1 MSEESSVWK
10 PLLLTTGK
18 MPPAPDVEI
27 TAENNINSKEDLKSL
42 ELPTGFEKELQ
53 SSQISSSKE
62 RRSAILNIIFA
73 GIALTSDGYCESVV
87 NLINVFF
94 AALYPVQF
102 TSTMSTRISN
112 SLLVGA
118 IIGQIGFGLISDR
131 IGRKVG
137 LLCTT
142 GFVIVGSLLCSAAY
156 GAGGSVEGLLWALV
170 VYRGIVGVGVGGE
183 YPCSSANAS
192 EATEETSPRSRGSV
206 FIMVTNFALVIGGVL
221 SIVVQVVLLKIF
233 GSNDLEPVWRISFG
247 LAIVP
252 ILSVFYFRLRMLNSQ
267 LYRREAIKK
276 RVPYIII
283 FRKYWKY
290 LLGTCGTWFLYD
302 FVAFSNGVFS
312 STILENVISGTDI
325 MKTAYFQLILS
336 VLGIPGLVIGAFTID
351 RIGRKKQQ
359 VIGFL
364 GYGAMGILIGALFGK
379 LRKSTA
385 GLIILYGVFN
395 SFGNFGPGDALGLVS
410 SEIYPTAVRGTCY
423 GISAAFGKAGG
434 AIGTQ
439 VFLPIR
445 NAFGGASSTN
455 GNRAVFI
462 VSGGVALIGAIL
474 SFFFIPDYSKRY
486 LKAGDEEFHQYLKDN
501 QVDVVQGESVEASA
515 PSSYIHPL

>member
-1 MSEESSVWK
+1 MSFEVGVTK
-10 PLLLTTGK
+10 PLLLATGK
-18 MPPAPDVEI
+18 MPAAQDIQVIPD
-27 TAENNINSKEDLKSL
+27 ENFDSREKSKSL
-42 ELPTGFEKELQ
+42 ELTAGFDKELQ
-53 SSQISSSKE
+53 VSEPLSNKE
-62 RRSAILNIIFA
+62 RRSAILNIVFA

-94 AALYPVQF
+94 SALYPIQF
-102 TSTMSTRISN
+102 TSAMSTRISN
-112 SLLVGA
+112 ALLVGA
-118 IIGQIGFGLISDR
+118 IIGQLGFGLISDR

-142 GFVIVGSLLCSAAY
+142 AFVIVGSLLCSAAY

-192 EATEETSPRSRGSV
+192 EATEETIPRSRGGV

-221 SIVVQVVLLKIF
+221 SIIVQVVLLKIF
-233 GSNDLEPVWRISFG
+233 GTNDLEPVWRISFG

-252 ILSVFYFRLRMLNSQ
+252 ILSVFYFRIRMLNSK
-267 LYRREAIKK
+267 LYRKEAMKK
-276 RVPYIII
+276 KVPYILIL
-283 FRKYWKY
+283 RKYWKY
-290 LLGTCGTWFLYD
+290 LIGTCGTWFLYD

-336 VLGIPGLVIGAFTID
+336 ALGIPGLVIGALTID
-351 RIGRKKQQ
+351 KIGRKKQQ
-359 VIGFL
+359 FIGFL
-364 GYGAMGILIGALFGK
+364 GYGVMGILIGALFGK
-379 LRKSTA
+379 LRKYTA
-385 GLIILYGVFN
+385 ALIILYGVFN

-462 VSGGVALIGAIL
+462 VCGGVSLLGALL
-474 SFFFIPDYSKRY
+474 SLIFIPDYSKRY
-486 LKAGDEEFHQYLKDN
+486 LKAGDEEFHEYLKDN
-501 QVDVVQGESVEASA
+501 NIHALQGESLEASA
-515 PSSYIHPL
+515 SSNMLHRT

>member
-1 MSEESSVWK
+1 MSQQSLLTK
-10 PLLLTTGK
+10 PLLAGTVRMTSS
-18 MPPAPDVEI
+18 APDVEI
-27 TAENNINSKEDLKSL
+27 NAVESTDYRDTKKTLEFPMEFDEEASKVG
-42 ELPTGFEKELQ
+42 P
-53 SSQISSSKE
+53 SSVKE

-102 TSTMSTRISN
+102 TSSMSTRISN
-112 SLLVGA
+112 ALLVGA
-118 IIGQIGFGLISDR
+118 IIGQLGFGLISDR

-192 EATEETSPRSRGSV
+192 EATEETSPRSRGGV

-221 SIVVQVVLLKIF
+221 SIIVQVVLLKIF
-233 GSNDLEPVWRISFG
+233 GTNDLEPVWRISFG

-252 ILSVFYFRLRMLNSQ
+252 ILSVFYFRIRMLNSK
-267 LYRREAIKK
+267 LYRKEAMKK
-276 RVPYIII
+276 RVPYLLI
-283 FRKYWKY
+283 FRKYYRY
-290 LLGTCGTWFLYD
+290 LIGTCGTWFLYD

-312 STILENVISGTDI
+312 ATILENVISGNDI
-325 MKTAYFQLILS
+325 MKTAYFQLLLS
-336 VLGIPGLVIGAFTID
+336 VLGIPGLVIGAYTID
-351 RIGRKKQQ
+351 KIGRKKQQ
-359 VIGFL
+359 FIGFL
-364 GYGAMGILIGALFGK
+364 GYGIMGILIGGLFGK
-379 LRKSTA
+379 LRHYTA
-385 GLIILYGVFN
+385 ALVVLYGIFN

-462 VSGGVALIGAIL
+462 VSGGIALLGSIL
-474 SFFFIPDYSKRY
+474 TLLFVPDYSKRY
-486 LKAGDEEFHQYLKDN
+486 LKAGDEDFHEYLKEHN
-501 QVDVVQGESVEASA
+501 VYVEQGESVQASA
-515 PSSYIHPL
+515 SSAMMK